1 VSHGTGK
8 NSHWATWNSP
18 GLGTTDLRFGKW
30 VSILQEWAEGG
41 QPTLCCALWALG
53 VPLLTLM
60 PTKSQCLGEG
70 TRTALKRSQV
80 IPVRE
85 NANVYTVGHNHQGMA
100 NRRDASTLWATN
112 TRAWQI
118 GEMQVLQ
125 CAGM

>member
-18 GLGTTDLRFGKW
+18 GLGTTDLRFGK
-30 VSILQEWAEGG
+30 
-41 QPTLCCALWALG
+41 WALG